1 MKNETLATKLYRRF
15 DTPIRDP
22 LWNHIYLD
30 EAFTAITRTEP
41 FDNLTKI
48 RQLGPSFRVYPGAVH
63 TRASHSLGVFEI
75 GKRILMRLLRDPF
88 CPALSEI
95 GALSFLTACLLHD
108 TGHFPFTHSLK
119 ELPLKEHE
127 QISAEIILEEP
138 LRSKIKAAG
147 ADPEFCAAVIDDSI
161 STEESEILFYRN
173 ILSGTLDPDKLD
185 YLNRDAY
192 FCGVPYGV
200 QDIDRVLDRMTADDL
215 NGIGLYEDGIL
226 SVENILFSKYSMY
239 QSVYW
244 HKTVRNATAM
254 IKKGVAAAL
263 NRGLLKPQSLYRQN
277 DVSFFALLTD
287 SRFPLHRFFSDAD
300 KGRFY
305 LCVAEKQFSEFS
317 GQQLTELEARARFE
331 AETAAA
337 LGVPETETDLPVILD
352 IPEPIRFETQIK
364 LFNKNHEAS
373 AGNPSIFDGN
383 GSRRFSDCLRR
394 VRLFVRPDISR
405 LIGSGE
411 WQSFLN

>member
-226 SVENILFSKYSMY
+226 SVENILFSKY
-239 QSVYW
+239 
-244 HKTVRNATAM
+244 
-254 IKKGVAAAL
+254 
-263 NRGLLKPQSLYRQN
+263 
-277 DVSFFALLTD
+277 
-287 SRFPLHRFFSDAD
+287 
-300 KGRFY
+300 
-305 LCVAEKQFSEFS
+305 
-317 GQQLTELEARARFE
+317 
-331 AETAAA
+331 
-337 LGVPETETDLPVILD
+337 
-352 IPEPIRFETQIK
+352 
-364 LFNKNHEAS
+364 
-373 AGNPSIFDGN
+373 
-383 GSRRFSDCLRR
+383 
-394 VRLFVRPDISR
+394 
-405 LIGSGE
+405 
-411 WQSFLN
+411 

>member
-1 MKNETLATKLYRRF
+1 MKNETLAAELYRRF
-15 DTPIRDP
+15 DTPLRDP

-30 EAFTAITRTEP
+30 EAFAAITRTEA

-48 RQLGPSFRVYPGAVH
+48 RQLGPSYRVYPGAVH

-88 CPALSEI
+88 CPDLSET
-95 GALSFLTACLLHD
+95 GALSFLAACLLHD
-108 TGHFPFTHSLK
+108 AGHFPFTHSLK

-127 QISAEIILEEP
+127 EISAEIIREEP
-138 LRSKIKAAG
+138 LRSKIKEAG
-147 ADPEFCAAVIDDSI
+147 ADPDFCAAVVDGSI
-161 STEESEILFYRN
+161 PTEESEILFYRS

-200 QDIDRVLDRMTADDL
+200 QDLGRVLDRMTADGL

-254 IKKGVAAAL
+254 IKKGVVTAL

-277 DVSFFALLTD
+277 DASFFALLTD
-287 SRFPLHRFFSDAD
+287 KRFPLSRFFSDTD

-305 LCVAEKQFSEFS
+305 LCVAEKRFSEFTRP
-317 GQQLTELEARARFE
+317 QLIGLEARSRFE
-331 AETAAA
+331 SETAAA
-337 LGVPETETDLPVILD
+337 VGVPESETDLPVILD
-352 IPEPIRFETQIK
+352 IPEAIRFETQIK
-364 LFNKNHEAS
+364 LFDRRHEES
-373 AGNPSIFDGN
+373 TGNPSLFDGD

-405 LIGSGE
+405 RLGSGE

>member
-1 MKNETLATKLYRRF
+1 M
-15 DTPIRDP
+15 
-22 LWNHIYLD
+22 
-30 EAFTAITRTEP
+30 
-41 FDNLTKI
+41 
-48 RQLGPSFRVYPGAVH
+48 
-63 TRASHSLGVFEI
+63 
-75 GKRILMRLLRDPF
+75 
-88 CPALSEI
+88 
-95 GALSFLTACLLHD
+95 
-108 TGHFPFTHSLK
+108 
-119 ELPLKEHE
+119 
-127 QISAEIILEEP
+127 
-138 LRSKIKAAG
+138 
-147 ADPEFCAAVIDDSI
+147 
-161 STEESEILFYRN
+161 
-173 ILSGTLDPDKLD
+173 DPDKLD

-263 NRGLLKPQSLYRQN
+263 NRGFLKPQSLYRQN

-405 LIGSGE
+405 LIGSEE